1 MVLGICQLFGL
12 SNKFG
17 GVWMITGDLADVCR
31 DYGLAYIL
39 VIVKKFLNVIYIIGP
54 IVALVGLTYHLIR
67 LMANP
72 DSKKAKPAIK
82 NWILAFFMFFLV
94 PMLINL
100 VMGLFDGK
108 FQFATCW
115 NNAEELYGTIS
126 GPSSDYDDTD
136 DRKPGKLDD
145 YSTIEGNSSTSND

>member
-1 MVLGICQLFGL
+1 M
-12 SNKFG
+12 N
-17 GVWMITGDLADVCR
+17 DLAGVCS
-31 DYGLAYIL
+31 DYGIAYIL

-67 LMANP
+67 LMSNP

-82 NWILAFFMFFLV
+82 NWIIAFFMLFLV

-126 GPSSDYDDTD
+126 DSSEYDDTD
-136 DRKPGKLDD
+136 DGTSNKLDD
-145 YSTIEGNSSTSND
+145 YSDLKGN